1 VREVVVKDEGQNPT
15 GPLKDRASGVAVA
28 KALEQGAS
36 VVSCSSTCNAAS
48 SLAGLASSAGLR
60 SVIFVPE
67 RVPEGKL
74 VQLLMFGSTVVRV
87 QGAYSEAYDLS
98 VAAIERYGWY
108 KGVSRALRYW
118 PGFSNSQDAGGSGS
132 GLQSHVY
139 GPSDWQSSFVWIWR
153 YPGGFDSSLC
163 SARFRKGA
171 AGSRGRAGKGCA
183 ACAAPSRAYR
193 DCTDRMPEGASNQ
206 PVAGSATGG

>member
-1 VREVVVKDEGQNPT
+1 
-15 GPLKDRASGVAVA
+15 
-28 KALEQGAS
+28 
-36 VVSCSSTCNAAS
+36 
-48 SLAGLASSAGLR
+48 LASSAGLR